1 MILQR
6 VSISIVSGAHNLR
19 WTKGG
24 FCLFYGPG
32 NWWHCYSLRGIVI
45 WIRNKFRRVTSDAGT
60 GAARGGDLNIK
71 CLPVRNIIIMT
82 ARRYNCLQLFIG
94 ADPKN
99 ILTSPWSRASHWTRH
114 RNIDCNGRWCDDASC
129 GWQRGRWRFPNILNA
144 TVRNKRRAKH
154 WRNLKIVVD
163 IEIVQMTT
171 R

>member
-32 NWWHCYSLRGIVI
+32 NWSHCYSLRGIVI

-94 ADPKN
+94 TDPKN
-99 ILTSPWSRASHWTRH
+99 IPK
-114 RNIDCNGRWCDDASC
+114 GRGHEPLIERCTETLQRKMMLWCKLRLAAWEVAVSEYFECD
-129 GWQRGRWRFPNILNA
+129 GP
-144 TVRNKRRAKH
+144 
-154 WRNLKIVVD
+154 
-163 IEIVQMTT
+163 E
-171 R
+171 

>member
-6 VSISIVSGAHNLR
+6 VSINIVSGAHNLR

-32 NWWHCYSLRGIVI
+32 NWSHCYSLRGIVI
-45 WIRNKFRRVTSDAGT
+45 WIRNKFRRVTSHA

-99 ILTSPWSRASHWTRH
+99 ILTSPWSRASHWIHEQCTETL
-114 RNIDCNGRWCDDASC
+114 IATEDDVMMQAAVGSV
-129 GWQRGRWRFPNILNA
+129 GGGGFRIFWM
-144 TVRNKRRAKH
+144 RRSGISLA
-154 WRNLKIVVD
+154 
-163 IEIVQMTT
+163 
-171 R
+171 